1 MAESIRSSK
10 RNERNNRREA
20 MLGKMIVLNFILMF
34 GGFFVIGPYI
44 IPTLAV
50 FNVIVVFVQLLKYLR
65 GKK

>member
-1 MAESIRSSK
+1 
-10 RNERNNRREA
+10 